1 MSSPV
6 NISNCERIEHGKKRN
21 KDRETKDKHRDRAKT
36 NKGFLFV
43 KHTSGK
49 IETKFIT
56 VIQEKKCLK
65 FKQKSIQS
73 LDLLTSHSHMKVIS
87 PDLELS
93 SVSQSSSEDWR
104 TEMMQQILKQNCF
117 FNHFEYI
124 DSSQFKEQI
133 NKTKSPEENA
143 FCRKTNSIHKTLLKP
158 QSLCVLKVEPQ
169 FLWYL
174 IRKVEIP

>member
-56 VIQEKKCLK
+56 VIQEKKCHK

-104 TEMMQQILKQNCF
+104 TEMMQQILKQNCL

-124 DSSQFKEQI
+124 LTVHSLK
-133 NKTKSPEENA
+133 NK
-143 FCRKTNSIHKTLLKP
+143 SIKQK
-158 QSLCVLKVEPQ
+158 VLKKMHFVEKQ
-169 FLWYL
+169 TRS
-174 IRKVEIP
+174 IKHC